1 MKSFVKITVFS
12 FALIVCACS
21 PQKRIARI
29 AKKYNLVQTEIV
41 QVSDTVCIPGD
52 TLFFTVPSE
61 RDTVIVTKYGTIET
75 THDNGQ
81 NVVYVK
87 VTTPPDT
94 LINTVYVPVEKVV
107 VQNVEKHR
115 RVPWWLFVMLIA
127 FVAFVTYAG
136 KK

>member
-1 MKSFVKITVFS
+1 MKNLFLLLIL
-12 FALIVCACS
+12 FASCS
-21 PQKRIARI
+21 PQKKIARI
-29 AKKYNLVQTEIV
+29 AKKYNLTQKEVVTV
-41 QVSDTVCIPGD
+41 NDTVRIPGD

-136 KK
+136 KNK

>member
-1 MKSFVKITVFS
+1 MKNLFLILIL
-12 FALIVCACS
+12 FASCS

-29 AKKYNLVQTEIV
+29 AKKYNLTRKEVVTV
-41 QVSDTVCIPGD
+41 NDTVCIPGD

-94 LINTVYVPVEKVV
+94 LINTVYVPVETVV

-115 RVPWWLFVMLIA
+115 RVPWWLFVMLI
-127 FVAFVTYAG
+127 VAFVVFVIYAG
-136 KK
+136 KIK

>member
-1 MKSFVKITVFS
+1 MKNLFLLLIL
-12 FALIVCACS
+12 FASCS
-21 PQKRIARI
+21 PQKKIARI
-29 AKKYNLVQTEIV
+29 AKKYNLTQKEVVTV
-41 QVSDTVCIPGD
+41 NDTVCIPGD

-127 FVAFVTYAG
+127 LAAFVTYAG
-136 KK
+136 KIK